1 MPIDNNIS
9 FRYSTP
15 HQENKRSVTMN
26 MMKILKAAAL
36 GLVLACASG
45 VAFADDSGLSK
56 RAMQQCQMM
65 RDVTLV
71 FAHNYADADK
81 ANRDEVKFSKFMEY
95 AAFKKADSA
104 GERYLL
110 LGLGHFIVGYDEN
123 MDKTPEEIADY
134 LFEICKDEGPGQ
146 VEQDLLNAGEEAE
159 RYLR

>member
-1 MPIDNNIS
+1 MKKLIDLFFQLRDKQFENH
-9 FRYSTP
+9 FV
-15 HQENKRSVTMN
+15 QE
-26 MMKILKAAAL
+26 
-36 GLVLACASG
+36 LV
-45 VAFADDSGLSK
+45 
-56 RAMQQCQMM
+56 
-65 RDVTLV
+65 
-71 FAHNYADADK
+71 DA
-81 ANRDEVKFSKFMEY
+81 
-95 AAFKKADSA
+95 A

>member
-1 MPIDNNIS
+1 
-9 FRYSTP
+9 
-15 HQENKRSVTMN
+15 MN
-26 MMKILKAAAL
+26 FKKMLKAAAL
-36 GLVLACASG
+36 GLALVCVSG
-45 VAFADDSGLSK
+45 GAFADDNGLSK

-65 RDVTLV
+65 RDVTLI

-81 ANRDEVKFSKFMEY
+81 ANRDELQFSKFMAY
-95 AAFKKADSA
+95 AAFKKAGSA

-110 LGLGHFIVGYDEN
+110 LGLGQFIVGYDEN

-146 VEQDLLNAGEEAE
+146 VEQDLLNMGEEAE